1 MRTSEYYGDG
11 TLEQHYLVQAAYQS
25 INMSKVAQGGIQV
38 VDIFKRFHD
47 VNEVITEVESFLAS

>member
-25 INMSKVAQGGIQV
+25 INMSKVAQGGI
-38 VDIFKRFHD
+38 
-47 VNEVITEVESFLAS
+47 